1 MRALLA
7 LILLVFAAG
16 AIADDAK
23 PNRIER
29 GAQKVEKGVKKTAE
43 RTGNAIERGAKATER
58 GVTRTVDKTKKGV
71 ERTVE
76 RTESWV
82 KKRLE

>member
-1 MRALLA
+1 MRTFLTLFALA
-7 LILLVFAAG
+7 FSAA
-16 AIADDAK
+16 AFADDAK

-29 GAQKVEKGVKKTAE
+29 GAQKVEKGVKNTAQ
-43 RTGNAIERGAKATER
+43 RTGDAIERGAKATER

-76 RTESWV
+76 RTEKKV
-82 KKRLE
+82 KKLLE

>member
-1 MRALLA
+1 MKILFALVTLA
-7 LILLVFAAG
+7 FAA
-16 AIADDAK
+16 AAFADDAK

-71 ERTVE
+71 ERTVD
-76 RTESWV
+76 RTENWV

>member
-1 MRALLA
+1 MKTLLTLVALA
-7 LILLVFAAG
+7 FAGA

-29 GAQKVEKGVKKTAE
+29 GAQKVEKGVKRTAE

-58 GVTRTVDKTKKGV
+58 GVTRTVD
-71 ERTVE
+71 
-76 RTESWV
+76 RTE
-82 KKRLE
+82 KKIKKILE

>member
-1 MRALLA
+1 MKTLLTLVALA
-7 LILLVFAAG
+7 FAGA

-29 GAQKVEKGVKKTAE
+29 GAQKVERGVKRTAE

-58 GVTRTVDKTKKGV
+58 GVTRTVD
-71 ERTVE
+71 
-76 RTESWV
+76 RTE
-82 KKRLE
+82 KKIKKILE